1 MVVTLVIRSR
11 SPLDPGANEVE
22 VVERKGR
29 GHPDTICDALS
40 EEVSRAL
47 CRYYLERFGRILHHN
62 VDKVLLVGGSSK
74 PCFGGG
80 EIIRPIEIFVAGRA
94 TAEWFGSVIP
104 VAELAEDAC
113 LSVDLSRIFG
123 KTCLVTF
130 TSRRSCD
137 QGRAIYRRCSPAAL
151 SPYWPMTPRA
161 ELDSHRSLTSNAWC
175 SSVENALNDP
185 RTKAGYPA
193 IGEDIKVMAVRHRRL
208 RHA

>member
-1 MVVTLVIRSR
+1 MTLVIRSR

-74 PCFGGG
+74 PRFGGG

-113 LSVDLSRIFG
+113 LSWICTHLREGRVSP
-123 KTCLVTF
+123 
-130 TSRRSCD
+130 RSHHAARATRV
-137 QGRAIYRRCSPAAL
+137 GRS
-151 SPYWPMTPRA
+151 T
-161 ELDSHRSLTSNAWC
+161 
-175 SSVENALNDP
+175 
-185 RTKAGYPA
+185 G
-193 IGEDIKVMAVRHRRL
+193 AVRPRR
-208 RHA
+208 